1 MLISKKNLKLI
12 LSQIEFLKEDIAYV
26 NLLVCFQYVTLNRND
41 AGEKLSKQI
50 LNRSMSFSEALCT
63 ITFFLYFPP
72 FFYFGLSSEML
83 LRHSFLNRVLV
94 GSLIYAVLLK

>member
-12 LSQIEFLKEDIAYV
+12 LSQIEFLKKDIAYV

-50 LNRSMSFSEALCT
+50 LNVFFWGTLHYYIFLVFS
-63 ITFFLYFPP
+63 P